1 MRARDVKRPTTDAAH
16 HCGPAYCCARVGVSR
31 PGSTGARHG
40 GFTLIEVVMAVL
52 LLAVLIGGAYGGLRA
67 SANAMRA
74 GEAAI
79 DRIDRL
85 RTAQEFLRRQ
95 FSNMMPLGFA
105 HNDKEGG
112 NIVFEG
118 DAQFMRF
125 VAPMPGYL
133 SRGGPYVQTLELVR
147 GKDGLQ
153 LQFTDTMLNGYDAPN
168 AKPADVEPV
177 VLLDRIAAGRFSY
190 RTLDDQG
197 DLAPW
202 SSDWEHPENT
212 PLMLR
217 VELTMQR
224 GVQIP
229 WPTLDVAVMLNGV
242 ARPNFRPGPA
252 IIRAGAGRH

>member
-1 MRARDVKRPTTDAAH
+1 MNRSRAH
-16 HCGPAYCCARVGVSR
+16 
-31 PGSTGARHG
+31 
-40 GFTLIEVVMAVL
+40 GFTLLEVLMAVL

-79 DRIDRL
+79 DRTDRL

-95 FSNMMPLGFA
+95 IGSILPLGYA
-105 HNDKEGG
+105 HDDKEGL

-133 SRGGPYVQTLELVR
+133 SHGGPYVQTLELVR

-153 LQFTDTMLNGYDAPN
+153 LQFTDTMLNGYDEAQ
-168 AKPADVEPV
+168 KSGKGDEVEPV
-177 VLLDRIAAGRFSY
+177 VLLDRIAAGRFAY
-190 RTLDDQG
+190 RSLDDQG
-197 DLAPW
+197 ELIDWNSEW
-202 SSDWEHPENT
+202 SSTEVT
-212 PLMLR
+212 PLLVR
-217 VELTMQR
+217 IELTMQP

-229 WPTLDVAVMLNGV
+229 WPTLDVPLMLNGG
-242 ARPNFRPGPA
+242 AIHTNLRQPGVVR
-252 IIRAGAGRH
+252 IGGRRH

>member
-1 MRARDVKRPTTDAAH
+1 MNTPDMIRR
-16 HCGPAYCCARVGVSR
+16 S
-31 PGSTGARHG
+31 S
-40 GFTLIEVVMAVL
+40 GFTLLEVLMAII

-79 DRIDRL
+79 DRTDRL

-95 FSNMMPLGFA
+95 IGNILPLGYA
-105 HNDKEGG
+105 HEDKEGL

-133 SRGGPYVQTLELVR
+133 SRGGPYIQTLELVR

-153 LQFTDTMLNGYDAPN
+153 LQFTQTMLNGYDAQATDKN
-168 AKPADVEPV
+168 ESEPV
-177 VLLDRIAAGRFSY
+177 VLFDRIAAGRFSY
-190 RTLDDQG
+190 RALDEQG
-197 DLAPW
+197 QLADW
-202 SSDWEHPENT
+202 SSDWVSTEIT
-212 PLMLR
+212 PLMVRIDLS
-217 VELTMQR
+217 MQP

-229 WPTLDVAVMLNGV
+229 WPTLDIPLVVSGGASRQVLRQPGI
-242 ARPNFRPGPA
+242 RPNILHVG
-252 IIRAGAGRH
+252 GGRHK

>member
-1 MRARDVKRPTTDAAH
+1 MNSSRAR
-16 HCGPAYCCARVGVSR
+16 
-31 PGSTGARHG
+31 
-40 GFTLIEVVMAVL
+40 GFTLLEVLMAVL

-79 DRIDRL
+79 DRTDRL

-95 FSNMMPLGFA
+95 IGNSLPLGYA
-105 HNDKEGG
+105 HDDKEGL

-133 SRGGPYVQTLELVR
+133 SHGGPYVQTLELVR

-153 LQFTDTMLNGYDAPN
+153 LQFIDTMLNGYDDAQKS
-168 AKPADVEPV
+168 AKDDVEPV

-190 RTLDDQG
+190 RSLDDQG
-197 DLAPW
+197 ELTDWNSEW
-202 SSDWEHPENT
+202 SNTEVT
-212 PLMLR
+212 PLLVR
-217 VELTMQR
+217 IELSMQP

-229 WPTLDVAVMLNGV
+229 WPTLDVPVMLNGGAV
-242 ARPNFRPGPA
+242 HPNLRQPGVM
-252 IIRAGAGRH
+252 RVGGRHH

>member
-1 MRARDVKRPTTDAAH
+1 MRMVA
-16 HCGPAYCCARVGVSR
+16 
-31 PGSTGARHG
+31 STRAQ
-40 GFTLIEVVMAVL
+40 GFTLLEVLMAVM

-79 DRIDRL
+79 DRTDRL

-95 FSNMMPLGFA
+95 FSQIVPLAFA
-105 HNDKEGG
+105 HDDKEGL
-112 NIVFEG
+112 NVVFEG
-118 DAQFMRF
+118 DGRFMRF

-153 LQFTDTMLNGYDAPN
+153 LQFTDTMLNGYDTDTP
-168 AKPADVEPV
+168 AKDDVAPV
-177 VLLDRIAAGRFSY
+177 VLLDHIAAGRFFY
-190 RTLDDQG
+190 RGLDEQG
-197 DLAPW
+197 LLADW
-202 SSDWEHPENT
+202 SSDWASTEVT

-217 VELTMQR
+217 VELSMQP

-229 WPTLDVAVMLNGV
+229 WPTLDAPLMLNGGAMRQSLRV
-242 ARPNFRPGPA
+242 TGPG
-252 IIRAGAGRH
+252 ILHVGRRRQ

>member
-1 MRARDVKRPTTDAAH
+1 MKAAR
-16 HCGPAYCCARVGVSR
+16 
-31 PGSTGARHG
+31 
-40 GFTLIEVVMAVL
+40 GFTLLEVLMAVL
-52 LLAVLIGGAYGGLRA
+52 LLAVLLGGAYGGLRA

-79 DRIDRL
+79 DRTDRL

-95 FSNMMPLGFA
+95 FNQIAPLAYA
-105 HNDKEGG
+105 HDDKEGL

-133 SRGGPYVQTLELVR
+133 SRGGPYLQTLELVR

-153 LQFTDTMLNGYDAPN
+153 LQFTDTMLNGYDAD
-168 AKPADVEPV
+168 KPAKDEPAPV
-177 VLLDRIAAGRFSY
+177 VLLDHIASGRFLY
-190 RTLDDQG
+190 RGLDDQG
-197 DLAPW
+197 QLADW
-202 SSDWEHPENT
+202 SDQWESTEIT

-217 VELTMQR
+217 VELSMQP

-229 WPTLDVAVMLNGV
+229 WPTLDVPLMLNGG
-242 ARPNFRPGPA
+242 ALKQMMRGGPG
-252 IIRAGAGRH
+252 IIHVGRKH